1 MASSYEIS
9 PRRDSGNEQLIE
21 GDGERAGDYDY
32 EDPQDPN
39 AFSYEPEN
47 TEGYDDVVPSSP
59 SVSEQ
64 RVNMSEVQGNVG
76 TALRNAFDMSKMV
89 SAFDNI
95 FTVFNDQQSSMSQM
109 THKFSTLKSEAA
121 QKFQSVD
128 DSIGML
134 KRSDQTNSETI
145 RSLRHALQ
153 AKMESEQLLTGRS
166 KSLASYAFADKML
179 WLDQLVMMQEELQ
192 RTQQRLGRMEDRMFD
207 LTTRQELM
215 QSQVDQGIAAVPT
228 NFNSRPL
235 TGTSVDLFTASG
247 ASPKL
252 MDFRQSVSSGGGGAP
267 SHSGKVSPALVL
279 SRKNSARP
287 HTPQSQ
293 TQLVAQPIEN
303 NRRSFRQQSPQ
314 PDGTKESGADD
325 AIRSSTGTRSH
336 TPLTDTHLSDI
347 VFATQVALM
356 AATGNESITEE
367 NEDDMSV
374 SNSVAGVHS
383 GNVEANVSV
392 EATAETPMAVQ
403 LNVDSSTAEIE
414 MVSPLGSISAFDS
427 AEILVDDQA
436 AVNPGSQPSSRRHTP
451 LTEEDNPVT
460 SVSTKADAQL
470 TAAEIMAAVAAS
482 EGASSFRDF
491 SPVPIC
497 PDSAPS
503 AQASRQPSRMA
514 TPQTQPV
521 ALSKSPALA
530 DEDAFLKSITP
541 VPSGSNLV
549 PDVLDGSEQLTTS
562 SKPPLH
568 NNAAT
573 GSRSSTPSASG
584 GATTTLKRKNKS
596 SPFAHLSPD
605 QRYRISEELKIRGEF
620 IVAAKQ
626 FKDEGE
632 LISCTGLRTRLRC
645 FACCLSLML

>member
-1 MASSYEIS
+1 
-9 PRRDSGNEQLIE
+9 
-21 GDGERAGDYDY
+21 
-32 EDPQDPN
+32 
-39 AFSYEPEN
+39 
-47 TEGYDDVVPSSP
+47 
-59 SVSEQ
+59 
-64 RVNMSEVQGNVG
+64 
-76 TALRNAFDMSKMV
+76 
-89 SAFDNI
+89 
-95 FTVFNDQQSSMSQM
+95 
-109 THKFSTLKSEAA
+109 
-121 QKFQSVD
+121 
-128 DSIGML
+128 
-134 KRSDQTNSETI
+134 
-145 RSLRHALQ
+145 
-153 AKMESEQLLTGRS
+153 
-166 KSLASYAFADKML
+166 ML

-235 TGTSVDLFTASG
+235 TGTSIDLFTASG

-293 TQLVAQPIEN
+293 TQLGAQPIEN

-314 PDGTKESGADD
+314 PDGTKEPGADD

-356 AATGNESITEE
+356 AAIGNESITEE

-374 SNSVAGVHS
+374 SNSVAGVQS
-383 GNVEANVSV
+383 GIVETNVSM

-436 AVNPGSQPSSRRHTP
+436 AVNQGSSQPSSRRHTP

-470 TAAEIMAAVAAS
+470 TAAEIMAAVTAS

-491 SPVPIC
+491 SPVPIF

-503 AQASRQPSRMA
+503 AQASKQPSRMA
-514 TPQTQPV
+514 TPQTQPIAV
-521 ALSKSPALA
+521 SKSPALA
-530 DEDAFLKSITP
+530 DEDVSLKSITP
-541 VPSGSNLV
+541 VPSESNLV

-573 GSRSSTPSASG
+573 GSRSSTPSAGG
-584 GATTTLKRKNKS
+584 GATTALKRKNKS

-632 LISCTGLRTRLRC
+632 LLRCTGLRTRLTC
-645 FACCLSLML
+645 FACCLSHML